1 MPLNHPEAGW
11 SGVGGGG
18 WAGVLGVIQGPGH
31 PGPPGAA
38 GKGLW
43 GEVQAGAGAEAGAA
57 LTLQKV

>member
-11 SGVGGGG
+11 SRG
-18 WAGVLGVIQGPGH
+18 WDGVLGVIQGPGN
-31 PGPPGAA
+31 PGPPGAW

-43 GEVQAGAGAEAGAA
+43 GEVQAGAGVEAGAA